1 MSEHRRKPP
10 QTPPGGGR
18 AAARRGAQ
26 QQPPP
31 PGGRREAPPSQSY
44 GTRGPGPAQGTG
56 GAPRQQ
62 PPRGGAA
69 AGQGGRPSGP
79 GQGARQSAGHGAVPG
94 PGAGQGGRRGGGE
107 PAYQGRAAARRAAQA
122 NQKGGRRRTA
132 EAGAGGGR
140 GGGGQPP
147 KKRILDYPRW
157 GRDGWQRWVPSW
169 KLVSGL
175 CVFFF
180 GSLVAA
186 AGIGYAMVGIP
197 DENDAAKSQN
207 NVFFWANGDRMVA
220 TGTGANRQNVTLAE
234 IPKSMQYAVISAENK
249 SFEKDSG
256 VDPMGIG
263 RALFNMAKGGDAQG
277 GSTITQQYVKNT
289 YLSQEQTVSR
299 KFKEL
304 FISIKVGTK
313 LSKDQILQ
321 GYLNTAYY
329 GRGAYGIQAAAQ
341 TYYGKDAEKLTDS
354 QCAFLAAL
362 LKGPTYYD
370 PAGAT
375 SLDPIATPETN
386 RKNSEERWRWILGEM
401 YKDGHLTKDLYDKAV
416 AKYPDPQGLKATPG
430 MVGQTSYL
438 VDTAKNYVLSHSKI
452 SRAELDQGGYQIY
465 TTFEKPKVDALTRA
479 VAQVE
484 KDNLDPK
491 HREKDKYVQFGAA
504 SVKPNDGA
512 IVAIYGGAGFENNH
526 FTNNANTS
534 GVPVGS
540 TWKPFVLAAAMEYG
554 TYRSG
559 GEGISPMSK
568 YNGNDHLRIKNNDG
582 SWVLKKDNTPFY
594 QENEDP
600 TRWGYITLRKAME
613 KSINT
618 PFVQLGMDVGMDK
631 VASVAEKAGILKE
644 SLAGRNASFALGTS
658 TPSAVRMADAYATF
672 AASGQHVEPY
682 SVTAVKQGGVEV
694 PGFDKPKPTEAMPS
708 EVADN
713 VTDTLENVIQKGTG
727 TNALALGR
735 TAAGKTGTTD
745 SNKSAWFVGYTKQLS
760 TSVAMFRENPKT
772 HSLLSMNGTAGV
784 ASIHGGDIPT
794 KVWTEYMKAAL
805 KGTQDVPF
813 PKPVKIG
820 DIHDELGAPP
830 SSSPS
835 ASSTPTESAS
845 TPPTPTFTPPT
856 ESPTATATE
865 TCRGFFGC
873 QNGGGGNGGGGNGGN
888 GGGNG
893 GGGNGG
899 GANGGA
905 DGGGTDGGASG
916 TPSTTPT
923 STSTKGTG
931 LFQGATG

>member
-31 PGGRREAPPSQSY
+31 GGRREAPPSQSY
-44 GTRGPGPAQGTG
+44 GTRGAGPAQGAG
-56 GAPRQQ
+56 GGPRQQ
-62 PPRGGAA
+62 PRRDGAVPGQ
-69 AGQGGRPSGP
+69 GQGGRPPGA
-79 GQGARQSAGHGAVPG
+79 GQGARGSAGHGAV

-107 PAYQGRAAARRAAQA
+107 PPYQGRAAARRAAQST
-122 NQKGGRRRTA
+122 QKGGRRRTA
-132 EAGAGGGR
+132 GAGAGAGGGR
-140 GGGGQPP
+140 GGGQPP

-197 DENDAAKSQN
+197 NENDAAKSQN
-207 NVFFWANGDRMVA
+207 NVFYWANGDRMVA

-249 SFEKDSG
+249 TFEKDSG

-289 YLSQEQTVSR
+289 YLSQDQTVSR

-313 LSKDQILQ
+313 LKKDQILQ
-321 GYLNTAYY
+321 GYLNTSYY

-341 TYYGKDAEKLTDS
+341 TYYGRDAEKLTDS

-370 PAGAT
+370 PAGNV
-375 SLDPIATPETN
+375 SIDKIATPEAN
-386 RKNSEERWRWILGEM
+386 RKNSEDRWRWILGEM
-401 YKDGHLTKDLYDKAV
+401 YKDGHLTKDQYDKAV
-416 AKYPDPQGLKATPG
+416 AKYPMPQGLKATKG
-430 MVGQTSYL
+430 MTGQISYL

-465 TTFEKPKVDALTRA
+465 TTFEKPKVDALAKA
-479 VAQVE
+479 VKKVE
-484 KDNLDPK
+484 DANLKPK
-491 HREKDKYVQFGAA
+491 KREKDKYVQFGAA

-512 IVAIYGGAGFENNH
+512 IVAIYGGPGFENNH

-554 TYRSG
+554 TYRSH
-559 GEGISPMSK
+559 GEGISPLSK
-568 YNGNDHLRIKNNDG
+568 YNGNDHLRVKNNDG
-582 SWVLKKDNTPFY
+582 TDVLKKDNTPFY
-594 QENEDP
+594 QENESDYP
-600 TRWGYITLRKAME
+600 WGYITLRKAME
-613 KSINT
+613 QSINT

-672 AASGQHVEPY
+672 AASGKHTEPY
-682 SVTAVKQGGVEV
+682 SVTSVKQGGVEV
-694 PGFDKPKPTEAMPS
+694 PGFDKPKATEAMPS

-713 VTDTLENVIQKGTG
+713 VTDVLQNVIQKGTG
-727 TNALALGR
+727 MKALALGR

-745 SNKSAWFVGYTKQLS
+745 SNKSAWFVGYTQQLS
-760 TSVAMFRENPKT
+760 TSIAMFRENPKT

-784 ASIHGGDIPT
+784 ESIHGGDIPT
-794 KVWTEYMKAAL
+794 QVWTEYMKSAL
-805 KGTQDVPF
+805 EGSQDTGF

-820 DIHDELGAPP
+820 DIHDELGAPASP
-830 SSSPS
+830 SPSVSASPTQS
-835 ASSTPTESAS
+835 ASSTPTP
-845 TPPTPTFTPPT
+845 TFTKPTPTLTPTPT
-856 ESPTATATE
+856 D
-865 TCRGFFGC
+865 TCKAWLGC
-873 QNGGGGNGGGGNGGN
+873 QDPGNGGNNNGGGGNN
-888 GGGNG
+888 GGGDNG
-893 GGGNGG
+893 GGPGG
-899 GANGGA
+899 GL
-905 DGGGTDGGASG
+905 
-916 TPSTTPT
+916 PSDSSSP
-923 STSTKGTG
+923 SVSSSSTKGTG
-931 LFQGATG
+931 LFQGPNG